1 MLVARQGK
9 SLQSTIDKYNKL
21 VASMN
26 PPKPSLMW
34 KDIMN
39 LNFLSNII
47 LLHSREDIWEK
58 PWFKLHFCEA
68 MHAWYKLQHA
78 CEELK
83 IIRIKAHQI
92 WASMNKEEAHL
103 NQAIEATQ
111 STDLELPKYLS
122 LVFKY
127 QLNANRHLCSK
138 LLLLEKQGR

>member
-9 SLQSTIDKYNKL
+9 SLQSIIDKYNKL

-34 KDIMN
+34 KDVTN
-39 LNFLSNII
+39 LDFLSDII
-47 LLHSREDIWEK
+47 LLCSHEDIQEK
-58 PWFKLHFCEA
+58 PWFKPHFHEA
-68 MHAWYKLQHA
+68 MCAWYKLQCAH
-78 CEELK
+78 EELK
-83 IIRIKAHQI
+83 IIRIEAHQI

-103 NQAIEATQ
+103 DQAIEATQ